1 MLRKLLLLQAV
12 ILFSLTG
19 VLAQT
24 GKISGKI
31 IDTETKESIP
41 FANVIVSK
49 EGLQKGGTVSD
60 FDGNF
65 TISPLVPGE
74 YDVEVSYVGYAPYK
88 IQGVVVKFE
97 TTTRLDIN
105 LVSESKVLEQ
115 DVIIYAEP
123 LIDPDNTSTG
133 AKLNSKEI
141 EKIPTRSINAIA
153 QTQAGV
159 TTADDGGAINLRGA
173 RSDATQYWI
182 NGVKLLP
189 GQTPTVPI
197 EAISEVSI
205 LTGGI
210 PAQWGDAVG
219 GVISLTTKGPSSR
232 VFGSA
237 VVESSY
243 GLDAQQWLLGSVT
256 LSGPIIK
263 AKDENGARTGM
274 TKLGYFF
281 TVQYNSMR
289 DNDIPAIDIYRLK
302 DDVQSAVEQNPMFV
316 DQFGT
321 PTYAADTLR
330 AEQTEPFNW
339 NANQNL
345 SDININATID
355 YQATQNI
362 TVSFGGN
369 YRLIQN
375 NDLYSRTAA
384 ADPDRINRL
393 MNYENNGRR
402 SRQNYN
408 IFGRFT
414 QRFGNAN
421 EDDGSTI
428 KNAYYQ
434 VQLDYSR
441 NTNKRFNQDL
451 DQDYFTY
458 NHVGVFNEDLLNGYQ
473 VTGGSL
479 VDLNTPGLFI
489 DDFGVGVNPDNS
501 YPVDVTWRQGGSDPD
516 VLVAANTPFFMNST
530 QSIYTFQNSA
540 YNPVTS
546 NYTDWVFANVQ
557 PFYLQFTGTPSP
569 WGADTLP
576 SQGFTSNPNIGFLI
590 NGNTPNRQHQ
600 GLYNGVG
607 TPHRNY
613 LHDINEQWRL
623 SAIGVMDIKS
633 HSLKF
638 GFEYEQRINRRL
650 NISTT
655 GIWNAAR
662 ASAERANP
670 NLEGYFG
677 TISQITTFD
686 TAIGG
691 WLADGQDWGE
701 IYDGFFNF
709 GQRFTE
715 GTGTTFAQNWKD
727 RLGLGPHQKLNVDGL
742 DPTAMSLSDFNAE
755 ELQNF
760 GGTGQQAISYQGFTY
775 DGEYSRDNPS
785 FGDFF
790 EDSLNRPVGAWQPN
804 YAAFF
809 VEDKFEIQ
817 DLIFRVGLR
826 LDRYDVNQ
834 PVLKDKYSL
843 VGLQQ
848 LGEVNNAG
856 DFNGGN
862 FVRPNAAEDD
872 WVIYV
877 DQDPANGGSKDR
889 YNVVGYRQGDTWY
902 DAFGTEVRAANQ
914 FSGGNPIYPWFDY
927 SSFTPQEQ
935 EIFDTYRI
943 TESAFEDYQ
952 PQIFVMPRISFSF
965 PISEQAL
972 FYAHYDVLVQRPSR
986 NNVRYD
992 QYFYWFSRASSVAAP
1007 TLNNSNLKPQRN
1019 IDYQVGFQQV
1029 LTRSS
1034 SLRLGAFYREL
1045 RDQIGI
1051 VLLEGGYPVEQ
1062 YRTFENLDY
1071 ATSKG
1076 ITIEYD
1082 LRRTNR
1088 LSINANYQLAF
1099 ADGTSSGETTNT
1111 NLLNLGVDAN
1121 LRTPIPLNWD
1131 ERHQIK
1137 VNVDYRFRD
1146 NDGGKVFEN
1155 FGVNLQAVAVSGRPF
1170 TPRGGPKLYSI
1181 TDARNEPIDGTVNS
1195 SRKPWN
1201 LRTSLRI
1208 DKSWFFGNPE
1218 VGSRK
1223 SLNVYVY
1230 IQNLLNVDNIQTVY
1244 SWSGD
1249 PLTDGYLESQA
1260 GQTRLQ
1266 NERYPTSY
1274 NDIYGIAVRN
1284 PDHFGLP
1291 RRIRIGAAFNF

>member
-1 MLRKLLLLQAV
+1 MF
-12 ILFSLTG
+12 FSFTG
-19 VLAQT
+19 LLAQT

-41 FANVIVSK
+41 FANVIVTK
-49 EGLQKGGTVSD
+49 DGVQRGGTVSD
-60 FDGNF
+60 FDGNY
-65 TISPLVPGE
+65 TISPLVPGD

-133 AKLNSKEI
+133 AKMNSKEI
-141 EKIPTRSINAIA
+141 EKIPTRNINALA
-153 QTQAGV
+153 QTKAGV
-159 TTADDGGAINLRGA
+159 TTADDGTAINLRGA

-219 GVISLTTKGPSSR
+219 GVISLTTKGPSSK

-237 VVESSY
+237 VGETSY

-256 LSGPIIK
+256 LSGPIIRE
-263 AKDENGARTGM
+263 KDENGERTGM
-274 TKLGYFF
+274 TKLGYF
-281 TVQYNSMR
+281 VSAQYNGSR
-289 DNDIPAIDIYRLK
+289 DPGPPAVDVYRLK
-302 DDVQSAVEQNPMFV
+302 DDVQSSIEQNPMFV

-321 PTYAADTLR
+321 PTYVADTLR
-330 AEQTEPFNW
+330 ASQTEAFNYDD
-339 NANQNL
+339 NVNN
-345 SDININATID
+345 SNINLNATLD
-355 YQATQNI
+355 YQPSKNI
-362 TVSFGGN
+362 TVSIGGN
-369 YRLIQN
+369 YRLTRAN
-375 NDLYSRTAA
+375 AFYSRTVA
-384 ADPDRINRL
+384 ADPPRLNRL
-393 MNYENNGRR
+393 MNNDQNGKRD
-402 SRQNYN
+402 QQQYN
-408 IFGRFT
+408 LFGRFT
-414 QRFGNAN
+414 QRFGNAT

-434 VQLDYSR
+434 VQVDYSR
-441 NTNKRFNQDL
+441 NTNVRYNQFDEE
-451 DQDYFTY
+451 FFKY
-458 NHVGVFNEDLLNGYQ
+458 NHVGTFNETILNGQ
-473 VTGGSL
+473 GFIPGVGLVDFNDPNSGFSL
-479 VDLNTPGLFI
+479 VDEFGAGRTVDANDNIFYQTDVYWRDGAGNLTLVPAGTPI
-489 DDFGVGVNPDNS
+489 
-501 YPVDVTWRQGGSDPD
+501 R
-516 VLVAANTPFFMNST
+516 ANTTTNY
-530 QSIYTFQNSA
+530 YTFNNSPH
-540 YNPVTS
+540 NPILS
-546 NYTDWVFANVQ
+546 NYTDWVMANV
-557 PFYLQFTGTPSP
+557 PTFFSQFAGFPSP
-569 WGADTLP
+569 WGVDTLP
-576 SQGFTSNPNIGFLI
+576 GQGFTNNPNIGFML
-590 NGNTPNRQHQ
+590 NGGLPNRQHQ

-613 LHDINEQWRL
+613 LKQINEQWRV
-623 SAIGVMDIKS
+623 SALGVMDIKS

-638 GFEYEQRINRRL
+638 GFEFEQRFQRQFNP
-650 NISTT
+650 STV
-655 GIWNAAR
+655 GVWNAAR
-662 ASAERANP
+662 AAAERANS
-670 NLEGYFG
+670 NLEGYLNPLSF
-677 TISQITTFD
+677 IATTDSAGNFVLD
-686 TAIGG
+686 A
-691 WLADGQDWGE
+691 QDWGE
-701 IYDGFFNF
+701 FDANGNF
-709 GQRFTE
+709 VFGNRFTS
-715 GTGTTFAQNWKD
+715 TGGGTFANTWKG
-727 RLGLGPHQKLNVDGL
+727 RQGLGPNDKLNVDGI
-742 DPTAMSLSDFNAE
+742 DPAELSLSDFNAE

-760 GGTGQQAISYQGFTY
+760 GGTFSQAVSYQGFTY
-775 DGEYSRDNPS
+775 DGNYSRDNSS
-785 FGDFF
+785 FSDFF
-790 EDSLNRPVGAWQPN
+790 SDTLNRPVSAWRPN

-809 VEDKFEIQ
+809 VEDKFEIK
-817 DLIFRVGLR
+817 DLIMRVGLR
-826 LDRYDVNQ
+826 MDRYDVNQ

-843 VGLQQ
+843 VDLQNV
-848 LGEVNNAG
+848 GEVNNIG

-862 FVRPNAAEDD
+862 YSRPGSAGDD

-877 DQDPANGGSKDR
+877 DQDPGIGGDKGK
-889 YNVVGYRQGDTWY
+889 YNVVGYRSEDTWY
-902 DAFGTEVRAANQ
+902 DATGREVRSANQ

-927 SSFTPQEQ
+927 SSFQGQ
-935 EIFDTYRI
+935 KKEIFDQYGI
-943 TESAFEDYQ
+943 TEDAFEDYQ

-965 PISEQAL
+965 PISEEAL

-986 NNVRYD
+986 NNVRAD
-992 QYFYWFSRASSVAAP
+992 QYFYWRGRASTVANP
-1007 TLNNSNLKPQRN
+1007 SLNNSNLRPQRN

-1045 RDQIGI
+1045 KDQIGI
-1051 VLLEGGYPVEQ
+1051 IQLEGGYPIEQ
-1062 YRTFENLDY
+1062 FRTFENIDY

-1099 ADGTSSGETTNT
+1099 ADGTASGETSNQ
-1111 NLLNLGVDAN
+1111 NFLNLGVAAN

-1155 FGVNLQAVAVSGRPF
+1155 FGMNFQAIMVSGRPY

-1181 TDARNEPIDGTVNS
+1181 TDTRTEQIDGTVNS

-1201 LRTSLRI
+1201 FRTSLRL
-1208 DKSWFFGNPE
+1208 DKSFFFGDPE
-1218 VGSRK
+1218 VGKRK
-1223 SLNVYVY
+1223 SLNVYLYV
-1230 IQNLLNVDNIQTVY
+1230 QNLLNFDNIQTVY
-1244 SWSGD
+1244 AWSGAPD
-1249 PLTDGYLESQA
+1249 TDGYLQSQA
-1260 GQTRLQ
+1260 GQTDLA
-1266 NERYPTSY
+1266 NERYPQSY
-1274 NDIYGIAVRN
+1274 SDMYNIAVNN
-1284 PDHFGLP
+1284 PANYGLP